1 MKKIDLHIHTVPAL
15 SDSPFT
21 FDLTMLI
28 QYVSEAALDAIAITN
43 HDIFDRPQYE
53 TIAEALNIVV
63 FPGLE
68 VTLDCGHLLIIGNIT
83 NLDTFDD
90 HARQV
95 SARIT
100 QLGDSISVDE
110 LIGIFR
116 NLDESLVIPHYDK
129 RPAIKREA
137 LEPIASYVS
146 AGEVDSAKKFI
157 RAIKDETK
165 PTPVLFSDVRISE
178 NMTAF
183 PTRQTFV
190 DCGELT
196 LRALKTCLQDK
207 GKVAL
212 SETHG
217 NRLFQVLDDGQ
228 MLSTGLNVLLGERST
243 GKTYTLDRINAS
255 HDNVKYIRQFSLVQ
269 QDDAACAREF
279 SEDLKRTRSQ
289 FIEEFLSG
297 FKVVLNDVMNVDL
310 RADERAVE
318 DYLSTLLE
326 AAEEVDRRDA
336 FSNTA
341 LFHETEFPISEDK
354 VLIALIGSVRQ
365 VIENVEYREIIV
377 KHVDVDSLKRLAV
390 ELIELLWEK
399 KLDGKKKRFVNGLV
413 RDIQAGLRRRTS
425 AVQVQ
430 DVDLYKVSLNER
442 KVERFSEIVKCLQE
456 EATISEES
464 IQGFR
469 ILATKGSFGG
479 AGELKSASGIKTAF
493 REAFEQYERTYAY
506 LQMLLDKEDLSRSE
520 LYKLF
525 TKITY
530 RILNADGFEVSG
542 GERSEFRL
550 LQEIKDAQN
559 YDMLLLD
566 EPESSFD
573 NMFLRSDVNR
583 MIKEVSQTMPVVVVT
598 HNSTVG
604 ASVGA
609 DYLLYASKEIEGN
622 DVVYRVYAG
631 HPTDLSLHSVDGKT
645 INNYLITL
653 NTLEAG
659 QDAYDDRR
667 RRYEALKNRR

>member
-1 MKKIDLHIHTVPAL
+1 MKKIDLHIHTVPTL
-15 SDSPFT
+15 SESPFT
-21 FDLTMLI
+21 FDLQMLVK
-28 QYVSEAALDAIAITN
+28 YVSEAALDAIAITN
-43 HDIFDRPQYE
+43 HDVFDRLQYE
-53 TIAEALNIVV
+53 AIVEALNIVV

-90 HARQV
+90 HAREV

-100 QLGDSISVDE
+100 QPGDSISVDE

-137 LEPIASYVS
+137 LEPIALYVS

-183 PTRQTFV
+183 PARQTFV

-212 SETHG
+212 SERHG
-217 NRLFQVLDDGQ
+217 NRLFQVLGDGQ

-243 GKTYTLDRINAS
+243 GKTYTLNRINAS
-255 HDNVKYIRQFSLVQ
+255 HENVKYIRQFSLVQ

-341 LFHETEFPISEDK
+341 LFDETEFPISEDK
-354 VLIALIGSVRQ
+354 VLIDLIASVRQ
-365 VIENVEYREIIV
+365 VIENVEYRGIIER
-377 KHVDVDSLKRLAV
+377 HVDVDSLKRLAV

-413 RDIQAGLRRRTS
+413 RDIRAGLRRRTS

-430 DVDLYKVSLNER
+430 DVDLYKVSLNKR
-442 KVERFSEIVKCLQE
+442 KVERFSEIVKYLQE

-469 ILATKGSFGG
+469 ILTTKGSFEG
-479 AGELKSASGIKTAF
+479 AGELRSASRIKTAF
-493 REAFEQYERTYAY
+493 RDAFEQYECPYAY
-506 LQMLLDKEDLSRSE
+506 LQMLLAKEDLSRSE
-520 LYKLF
+520 LYELF

-530 RILNADGFEVSG
+530 KILNADGFEVSG

-583 MIKEVSQTMPVVVVT
+583 MIKEVSETMPVVVVT

-631 HPTDLSLHSVDGKT
+631 HPTDLSLYSVDDKT

-659 QDAYDDRR
+659 QDAYNDRR

>member
-1 MKKIDLHIHTVPAL
+1 MKKIDLHIHTVQTL

-21 FDLTMLI
+21 FDLKMLV

-43 HDIFDRPQYE
+43 HDVFDRQQYE

-90 HARQV
+90 HAREV

-100 QLGDSISVDE
+100 QPGDSISVDE

-137 LEPIASYVS
+137 LEPIALYVS
-146 AGEVDSAKKFI
+146 AGEVDSTKKFI

-212 SETHG
+212 SERHG
-217 NRLFQVLDDGQ
+217 NQLFQVLADGQ
-228 MLSTGLNVLLGERST
+228 MLSTGLNILLGERST
-243 GKTYTLDRINAS
+243 GKTYTLNRINAS
-255 HDNVKYIRQFSLVQ
+255 HENVKYIRQFSLVQ

-318 DYLSTLLE
+318 DYLRTLLE
-326 AAEEVDRRDA
+326 AAEDVDRRDA

-341 LFHETEFPISEDK
+341 LFDETEFPISEDK
-354 VLIALIGSVRQ
+354 VLIDLIASVRQ
-365 VIENVEYREIIV
+365 VIENGEYRGIIE

-399 KLDGKKKRFVNGLV
+399 QLDGKKKKFVNGLV
-413 RDIQAGLRRRTS
+413 RDIRAGLRRRTS

-430 DVDLYKVSLNER
+430 DVDLYKVSLDER
-442 KVERFSEIVKCLQE
+442 KVKRFSEIVKYLQE

-469 ILATKGSFGG
+469 ILATKGSFEG
-479 AGELKSASGIKTAF
+479 AGELRSTSRIKTAF
-493 REAFEQYERTYAY
+493 RDAFKHYECPYDY
-506 LQMLLDKEDLSRSE
+506 LQMLLAMEDLSRSE
-520 LYKLF
+520 LYELF

-530 RILNADGFEVSG
+530 KILNADGFEVSG

-583 MIKEVSQTMPVVVVT
+583 MIKEVSETMPVVVVT

-609 DYLLYASKEIEGN
+609 DYLLYACKEIEGN

-631 HPTDLSLHSVDGKT
+631 HPTDLSLHSVDDKT

-659 QDAYDDRR
+659 QDAYNDRR
-667 RRYEALKNRR
+667 RSYEALKNRR